1 MPFQKHYFIL
11 LTFIFSTFLLQ
22 AGQLSNEASVSAN
35 DSISNSPRTDY
46 LSSNPVSITDS
57 VINYGKQFLNRP
69 YRYGSAGADTFDCS
83 GFTSYVYRNFGYNLE
98 HSSAEQAQQFDTV
111 KRNRLKT
118 GDLVF
123 FAGSRKSKR
132 VGHVGIVTTAGD
144 DGKFSF
150 IHASC
155 DKGVTISSSEEP
167 YYSRRFIKANRVI
180 GGTTQLLAVASSVSD
195 NANADFQT
203 DNNSPVT
210 YPSKKIKKTIP
221 AKFHKV
227 KSGETLSE
235 IAEK

>member
-1 MPFQKHYFIL
+1 MPLQRHIL
-11 LTFIFSTFLLQ
+11 LFLGFIFSILL
-22 AGQLSNEASVSAN
+22 SVANAIDMSAT
-35 DSISNSPRTDY
+35 DSISASSRIDY
-46 LSSNPVSITDS
+46 LSASSVSITDS
-57 VINYGKQFLNRP
+57 IINYGKQFLNRP

-111 KRNRLKT
+111 KRTHLKT

-180 GGTTQLLAVASSVSD
+180 GGT
-195 NANADFQT
+195 
-203 DNNSPVT
+203 
-210 YPSKKIKKTIP
+210 
-221 AKFHKV
+221 
-227 KSGETLSE
+227 
-235 IAEK
+235 